1 MKTIKF
7 IIQTTIVTVLSFIT
21 IFLIIVGVTCFI
33 DSTKQDEVDPPTE
46 KVESTQSTSTTESQQ
61 KSFTESPVQ
70 PERKP
75 NISDI
80 KYARAL
86 MSHPRSKITDI
97 HVLNDYD
104 GVIKTATDNINNGVG
119 NKEDYELYNIWEDM
133 QEYEQT
139 NNK

>member
-1 MKTIKF
+1 MKIIKNK
-7 IIQTTIVTVLSFIT
+7 LSFIILSLLFILLVVT
-21 IFLIIVGVTCFI
+21 IFTYFS
-33 DSTKQDEVDPPTE
+33 STKQDQIEEPTTPE
-46 KVESTQSTSTTESQQ
+46 DSKPL
-61 KSFTESPVQ
+61 SFTESSVQ

-139 NNK
+139 TNN

>member
-7 IIQTTIVTVLSFIT
+7 IIQTSIITVLSFIT
-21 IFLIIVGVTCFI
+21 IFLIILGVTCFI
-33 DSTKQDEVDPPTE
+33 DSTKQDEVDQINEDDTVE
-46 KVESTQSTSTTESQQ
+46 KTTQ

-70 PERKP
+70 PQRKP

-139 NNK
+139 TNN

>member
-1 MKTIKF
+1 MKIIKSIFKF
-7 IIQTTIVTVLSFIT
+7 IILSLLT
-21 IFLIIVGVTCFI
+21 SLLLIPTLLLYN
-33 DSTKQDEVDPPTE
+33 SMKQDQVDQPT
-46 KVESTQSTSTTESQQ
+46 TSEDTKPT
-61 KSFTESPVQ
+61 SFTESPVQ

-97 HVLNDYD
+97 NVLNDYD

-139 NNK
+139 TNY

>member
-1 MKTIKF
+1 MKIIKN
-7 IIQTTIVTVLSFIT
+7 TLSFI
-21 IFLIIVGVTCFI
+21 ILSLLFIALFLSGLFLY

-46 KVESTQSTSTTESQQ
+46 KLESTQSTSTTESQQ

-80 KYARAL
+80 NYARAL

-97 HVLNDYD
+97 NVLNDYD

-133 QEYEQT
+133 NNYEE
-139 NNK
+139 KK

>member
-1 MKTIKF
+1 MKIIK
-7 IIQTTIVTVLSFIT
+7 TTLSFIILSLLSISLVLALFT
-21 IFLIIVGVTCFI
+21 YFT
-33 DSTKQDEVDPPTE
+33 STKQDEVDQISEDDTVE
-46 KVESTQSTSTTESQQ
+46 KTTQKT
-61 KSFTESPVQ
+61 FTESPVQ

-139 NNK
+139 TNN

>member
-7 IIQTTIVTVLSFIT
+7 IFKATIVTILSFIT
-21 IFLIIVGVTCFI
+21 LFLMILGVTSFNHTLI
-33 DSTKQDEVDPPTE
+33 QDEVDPIDSSE
-46 KVESTQSTSTTESQQ
+46 KELQNNFS
-61 KSFTESPVQ
+61 ESPVQ

-139 NNK
+139 TNN

>member
-1 MKTIKF
+1 MKIFKF

-46 KVESTQSTSTTESQQ
+46 KVESTKTAEPQQ

-97 HVLNDYD
+97 NVLNDYD

-119 NKEDYELYNIWEDM
+119 NKEDYELYKIWEDM
-133 QEYEQT
+133 NKYEE

>member
-1 MKTIKF
+1 MKI
-7 IIQTTIVTVLSFIT
+7 LSSMLLSLLT
-21 IFLIIVGVTCFI
+21 FLSLVIAL
-33 DSTKQDEVDPPTE
+33 SLYSSLKQDQIDEPT
-46 KVESTQSTSTTESQQ
+46 TSEEDSKPTTY
-61 KSFTESPVQ
+61 TESPVQ

-97 HVLNDYD
+97 NVLNDYD
-104 GVIKTATDNINNGVG
+104 SVIKTATDNINNGVG

-139 NNK
+139 TNN

>member
-1 MKTIKF
+1 MKIIKNTFTIIILSLLF
-7 IIQTTIVTVLSFIT
+7 ILLVVSTFSYFT
-21 IFLIIVGVTCFI
+21 
-33 DSTKQDEVDPPTE
+33 STKQDEVDQISEDDTIE
-46 KVESTQSTSTTESQQ
+46 ETTQKPYTESI
-61 KSFTESPVQ
+61 TQ

-97 HVLNDYD
+97 NVLTDYD
-104 GVIKTATDNINNGVG
+104 SVIKTATDNINKGVG

-133 QEYEQT
+133 QDYEQT
-139 NNK
+139 INN

>member
-1 MKTIKF
+1 MKIIKS
-7 IIQTTIVTVLSFIT
+7 TLSFIILSLLFIT
-21 IFLIIVGVTCFI
+21 LFLSGLFLY

-46 KVESTQSTSTTESQQ
+46 KVESTQSTEPQQ

-104 GVIKTATDNINNGVG
+104 GVIKTAKDNINNGVG

-133 QEYEQT
+133 NEYEQE
-139 NNK
+139 NN

>member
-1 MKTIKF
+1 MKIIKNTLTF
-7 IIQTTIVTVLSFIT
+7 IILSLLFI
-21 IFLIIVGVTCFI
+21 LLGVSAFSYYS
-33 DSTKQDEVDPPTE
+33 STKQDQIDQPTTPE
-46 KVESTQSTSTTESQQ
+46 DSKPL
-61 KSFTESPVQ
+61 SFTESPVQ

-97 HVLNDYD
+97 NVLNDYD

-139 NNK
+139 NNN

>member
-1 MKTIKF
+1 MKIIKN
-7 IIQTTIVTVLSFIT
+7 TLSFI
-21 IFLIIVGVTCFI
+21 ILSLLFI
-33 DSTKQDEVDPPTE
+33 LLVVSTFSYFSSTKQDQIDQPTIPE
-46 KVESTQSTSTTESQQ
+46 DSKPL
-61 KSFTESPVQ
+61 SFTESPVQ

-97 HVLNDYD
+97 NVLNDYD

-133 QEYEQT
+133 NEYES
-139 NNK
+139 K

>member
-1 MKTIKF
+1 MKIIKSIFKF
-7 IIQTTIVTVLSFIT
+7 IILSLLTGILIVPTLLLYNSM
-21 IFLIIVGVTCFI
+21 
-33 DSTKQDEVDPPTE
+33 KQDEVDPPTE
-46 KVESTQSTSTTESQQ
+46 KVGSTQSTQ

-104 GVIKTATDNINNGVG
+104 GVIKTVTDNINNGVG
-119 NKEDYELYNIWEDM
+119 NKEDYELYNIWKDM
-133 QEYEQT
+133 NEYEQT

>member
-1 MKTIKF
+1 MKIIK
-7 IIQTTIVTVLSFIT
+7 L
-21 IFLIIVGVTCFI
+21 LIISIILSLLTCLLI
-33 DSTKQDEVDPPTE
+33 IPVHYLYSSTKQDQVDQPTTPE
-46 KVESTQSTSTTESQQ
+46 DSKPL
-61 KSFTESPVQ
+61 SFTESPVQ

-97 HVLNDYD
+97 NVLNDYD

-119 NKEDYELYNIWEDM
+119 NKEDYELYNIWSDM
-133 QEYEQT
+133 NEYEE